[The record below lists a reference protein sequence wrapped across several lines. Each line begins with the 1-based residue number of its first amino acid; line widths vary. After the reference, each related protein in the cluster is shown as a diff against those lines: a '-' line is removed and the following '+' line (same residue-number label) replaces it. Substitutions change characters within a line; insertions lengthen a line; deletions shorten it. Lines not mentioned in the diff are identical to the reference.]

1 MALPYLLEAL
11 CVLKNIKLFFFCFSK
26 YVIIL
31 IFRTFVANILKL
43 ATL

>member
-1 MALPYLLEAL
+1 MALPYLIEVA
-11 CVLKNIKLFFFCFSK
+11 CVLKNIKLLFFCFSK
-26 YVIIL
+26 FGICL